1 MRYAVIVAFLLTLL
15 TMPDS
20 ARAQSVGASCTAA
33 LATAAASACNVN
45 GCYVCT
51 SMGGGV
57 YTWLQQ
63 PLNLGTAAASAGS
76 SCTSYPAGAVRFN
89 TTLANLEVCDGS
101 IWEIVG
107 TATTSCGSPS
117 GLSFTNVTSASLGT
131 SYTSNTA
138 TITFSGCSGSYSVS
152 VTGDPTAQISVNGGA
167 WTTSGA
173 IASGQTLRARLT
185 SSGSISTTSTATVT
199 VGSLSTNW
207 TVTTRAAGL
216 LAFETNEGYIGSAIG
231 GLAAADAI
239 CQYDAGANGLAGT
252 YKAILSDDTTDAVTR
267 LTLSYPIVSA
277 FDGNTIAPTNLWSGS
292 LAWYFRVMDGGP
304 GNSFDH
310 WSGTDATGHKQ
321 STYTCSGWTAAG
333 TGGLGWGWQSNTNW
347 AFGSYNNCG
356 ESHSLLCIQ
365 Q

>member
-138 TITFSGCSGSYSVS
+138 TITFSGCSGS
-152 VTGDPTAQISVNGGA
+152 
-167 WTTSGA
+167 
-173 IASGQTLRARLT
+173 
-185 SSGSISTTSTATVT
+185 
-199 VGSLSTNW
+199 
-207 TVTTRAAGL
+207 
-216 LAFETNEGYIGSAIG
+216 
-231 GLAAADAI
+231 
-239 CQYDAGANGLAGT
+239 
-252 YKAILSDDTTDAVTR
+252 
-267 LTLSYPIVSA
+267 
-277 FDGNTIAPTNLWSGS
+277 
-292 LAWYFRVMDGGP
+292 
-304 GNSFDH
+304 
-310 WSGTDATGHKQ
+310 
-321 STYTCSGWTAAG
+321 
-333 TGGLGWGWQSNTNW
+333 
-347 AFGSYNNCG
+347 
-356 ESHSLLCIQ
+356 
-365 Q
+365 